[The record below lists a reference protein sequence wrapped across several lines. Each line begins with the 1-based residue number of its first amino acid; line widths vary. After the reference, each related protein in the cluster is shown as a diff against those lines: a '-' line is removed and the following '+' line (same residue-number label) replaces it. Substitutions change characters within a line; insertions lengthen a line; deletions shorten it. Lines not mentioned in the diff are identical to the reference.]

1 MNLSTNMLNGYVGGL
16 NSNSSAAQAE
26 RMKSKASGINSDSS
40 YEDIEDAAKQFEAYM
55 LESVI
60 KEFKKSLDDM
70 KEDSDDQS
78 VSQMTDIYMDQ
89 TLSTIAEQMVSQYGQ
104 RLTKDLADQMA
115 RNVGVEIPGEK
126 KAEVADESTDTDEEL
141 DGIDDSDDVGE
152 AEKFAS
158 STINDEDDFADF
170 DDTDD
175 IDAEDNV
182 RKSEKYAGFN
192 TIVDEDDDDDWMD
205 DDDNDDDEIDIDDI
219 DE

>member
-1 MNLSTNMLNGYVGGL
+1 MNLSTNILNGYVGGL

-40 YEDIEDAAKQFEAYM
+40 YEDIEDAAKQFESYM

-60 KEFKKSLDDM
+60 KEFKKSLDEM

-115 RNVGVEIPGEK
+115 RNVGVEIPDEK
-126 KAEVADESTDTDEEL
+126 KAEVADDNA
-141 DGIDDSDDVGE
+141 DGEIGGVDDSGNVSGT
-152 AEKFAS
+152 EKIAGF
-158 STINDEDDFADF
+158 TVNGEDDFGDINDNDNNDF
-170 DDTDD
+170 D
-175 IDAEDNV
+175 I
-182 RKSEKYAGFN
+182 SES
-192 TIVDEDDDDDWMD
+192 
-205 DDDNDDDEIDIDDI
+205 
-219 DE
+219 